1 MESDRT
7 CRDGRS
13 PGAWLRGSVVLP
25 EPRMGEASA
34 RIYALFLRSVIY
46 LRNSPDASQKSI

>member
-13 PGAWLRGSVVLP
+13 PGAWLWGSVVLP
-25 EPRMGEASA
+25 EPCMGEASA

-46 LRNSPDASQKSI
+46 LRNSPDTSQKSI